1 MHSDGITK
9 AARTGFPLPRWD
21 GLLACGRTR
30 MDSIDLFT
38 AARTGS
44 LSGLPAEALTMAIL
58 TARNSA
64 GHTPLHA
71 IARRG
76 LLREL
81 PSGLLTEALLATR
94 NDSGYTIYH
103 QAALGGHL
111 DQIPPR
117 AAHP

>member
-76 LLREL
+76 LLRDQAAAAR
-81 PSGLLTEALLATR
+81 TIDDNDALLP
-94 NDSGYTIYH
+94 D
-103 QAALGGHL
+103 
-111 DQIPPR
+111 R
-117 AAHP
+117 AEPVGDE